1 MFGLEDQSGHFIN
14 LHPAKTQRG
23 GFDSVERFP
32 CTNIMSSGGF
42 MGGGEGG
49 GRRPCREEQENK
61 FKNRQK
67 LAQIC
72 ARTMQ
77 KPSKSVQFFS

>member
-1 MFGLEDQSGHFIN
+1 VADLWE
-14 LHPAKTQRG
+14 
-23 GFDSVERFP
+23 
-32 CTNIMSSGGF
+32 
-42 MGGGEGG
+42 GGEGG

-72 ARTMQ
+72 AKTMQ
-77 KPSKSVQFFS
+77 KPSKSVQFFSYKMLKF